1 MFGALSREYVL
12 LYCLSNNAVSQ
23 FGNCLAKYIFEIFT
37 KTFDLVVLL
46 YYGSYDIFREKQF
59 RMLHGCKLA
68 GISAIIHSSN
78 RGLNSFQNMSN
89 LYDILIEIH
98 TWILY
103 TIKLFTT

>member
-1 MFGALSREYVL
+1 MTS
-12 LYCLSNNAVSQ
+12 SDKN
-23 FGNCLAKYIFEIFT
+23 
-37 KTFDLVVLL
+37 
-46 YYGSYDIFREKQF
+46 
-59 RMLHGCKLA
+59 GCKLA

-103 TIKLFTT
+103 TYYKIVY